1 MFNCGC
7 RGNDP
12 RVKAVFQLLAP
23 IPYIIYNC
31 LSLTCKSVPITAYIY
46 TAYIRDEDRY
56 YNYLYHIVLFE
67 IVYISVYF
75 ATQAKENA
83 KVINYT
89 FAVFSLLVGDLF
101 IIQDNIHY
109 LGL

>member
-1 MFNCGC
+1 MILKFS
-7 RGNDP
+7 
-12 RVKAVFQLLAP
+12 VVAVASIFCF
-23 IPYIIYNC
+23 IYYFAY
-31 LSLTCKSVPITAYIY
+31 LFTCKSVPVTAYIY

-75 ATQAKENA
+75 AVQAKENA

-101 IIQDNIHY
+101 IIHNNIHY
-109 LGL
+109 FGL

>member
-1 MFNCGC
+1 MILKFS
-7 RGNDP
+7 
-12 RVKAVFQLLAP
+12 VVAVARIFCF
-23 IPYIIYNC
+23 IYYFAY
-31 LSLTCKSVPITAYIY
+31 LFTCKSVPVTAYIY

-75 ATQAKENA
+75 AVQAKENA
-83 KVINYT
+83 NVIKYT

-101 IIQDNIHY
+101 IIHNNIHY
-109 LGL
+109 FGL

>member
-1 MFNCGC
+1 MILKFSVVSVARIFC
-7 RGNDP
+7 
-12 RVKAVFQLLAP
+12 F
-23 IPYIIYNC
+23 IYYFAY
-31 LSLTCKSVPITAYIY
+31 LFTCKSVPVTAYIY

-75 ATQAKENA
+75 AVQAKENA
-83 KVINYT
+83 KVIKYT

-101 IIQDNIHY
+101 IIHNNIHY
-109 LGL
+109 FGL

>member
-1 MFNCGC
+1 MFIREC

-12 RVKAVFQLLAP
+12 RIKAVFQLLAP
-23 IPYIIYNC
+23 IPDN
-31 LSLTCKSVPITAYIY
+31 SLLLVCKFFPVTAYIY

-67 IVYISVYF
+67 IVCIIVYF
-75 ATQAKENA
+75 AVQAKENA

-89 FAVFSLLVGDLF
+89 FAVFSLLVGAYLSFRITF
-101 IIQDNIHY
+101 IISDSE
-109 LGL
+109 